1 MTQIYEQKFQQKL
14 QLIVKIDRM
23 ENFEQQ
29 LSKSKP
35 MSVKENGENCYLLK
49 RCCSK

>member
-1 MTQIYEQKFQQKL
+1 MTQIYEQKFRQKP

-23 ENFEQQ
+23 ENFEQK
-29 LSKSKP
+29 LYKFKP
-35 MSVKENGENCYLLK
+35 MSVKENGENFDLLK